1 MYINNFIN
9 NTYILK
15 VKIRQTLDL
24 QIFYI
29 SLKFI
34 NKYSENI
41 TDYILQT

>member
-24 QIFYI
+24 QIFRI